1 MTTVT
6 VSQLNRYV
14 RSLIESDAQLSHVM
28 ISGEIS
34 NFVNHYKSGHLYFS
48 LKDETALV
56 KAVMFRSQAM
66 HLKFVPENGMKVIV
80 RARVSL
86 YEKDGAYQI
95 YVDEMQ
101 PDGAGALQ
109 LAFEQL
115 KTRLEKEGLFAAEHK
130 RPLPPYPRCIGVI
143 TSSTGAAVQDI
154 FNVLG
159 RRYPLATVALIPV
172 LVQGEGAAPQLVQA
186 LQTFE
191 VMRQNQ
197 HPQTPDVIIIG
208 RGGGS
213 LEELWAFNDELLART
228 VAASVIP
235 VISAVGHETDFTICD
250 FAADLRAPTPSA
262 AAELAVP
269 DITELLQRLALLDVA
284 AKRAVHNVLHQK
296 QQRLERITE
305 KPCLRSPLYFSEERA
320 MRLDYLLKRFSGASA
335 LAVSR
340 SDRRLAEI
348 AGKLHAL
355 SPLQVL
361 SRGYAIAQC
370 GQTIIQS
377 VDDVAVGDE
386 LTLRVHD
393 GEIGCRTTTK
403 TKGEMK

>member
-14 RSLIESDAQLSHVM
+14 RSLIESDAQLAHVM

-48 LKDETALV
+48 LKDESALV
-56 KAVMFRSQAM
+56 KAVMFRSQAVS
-66 HLKFVPENGMKVIV
+66 LKFLPENGMKVIV

-95 YVDEMQ
+95 YVDDMQ

-115 KTRLEKEGLFAAEHK
+115 KARLEAEGLFAAERK
-130 RPLPPYPRCIGVI
+130 RALPRYPRCIGVI
-143 TSSTGAAVQDI
+143 TSSTGAAVRDI

-159 RRYPLATVALIPV
+159 RRYPTATVVLLPV
-172 LVQGEGAAPQLVQA
+172 LVQGEGAAPQMVQA
-186 LQTFE
+186 LHRFE
-191 VMRQNQ
+191 SMRCQN

-213 LEELWAFNDELLART
+213 LEELWAFNDEQLART
-228 VAASVIP
+228 VAASAIP

-269 DITELLQRLALLDVA
+269 DANELLERVALLRMATDRA
-284 AKRAVHNVLHQK
+284 LQGFLQQKR
-296 QQRLERITE
+296 QRLELLST
-305 KPCLRSPLYFSEERA
+305 KPCLSSPLYFSEERA
-320 MRLDYLLKRFSGASA
+320 MRLDYLLKRFAGAAS

-340 SDRRLAEI
+340 ANGRLSEV

-361 SRGYAIAQC
+361 SRGYSIARR
-370 GQTIIQS
+370 GETVIQS
-377 VDDVAVGDE
+377 VNDVAIGDE
-386 LTLRVHD
+386 ITLRVRD
-393 GEIGCRTTTK
+393 GEIGCHATTK
-403 TKGEMK
+403 TKE

>member
-34 NFVNHYKSGHLYFS
+34 NFINHYKSGHLYFS

-56 KAVMFRSQAM
+56 KAVMFRSQATT
-66 HLKFVPENGMKVIV
+66 LKFMPENGMKVIV

-109 LAFEQL
+109 IAFEQL
-115 KTRLEKEGLFAAEHK
+115 KARLEEEGLFAAERK
-130 RPLPPYPRCIGVI
+130 RPIPKYPRCIGVI

-154 FNVLG
+154 FNVLR
-159 RRYPLATVALIPV
+159 RRYPLATVVLLPV
-172 LVQGEGAAPQLVQA
+172 LVQGEGAATQLVQA

-191 VMRQNQ
+191 IMRQKQ

-213 LEELWAFNDELLART
+213 LEELWAFNDERLART

-269 DITELLQRLALLDVA
+269 DTTELLQRLALLQIA
-284 AKRAVHNVLHQK
+284 SKRAVCNALQQK
-296 QQRLERITE
+296 KQRLETLIE

-320 MRLDYLLKRFSGASA
+320 MHLDYLLKRFSSA
-335 LAVSR
+335 LALSISR
-340 SDRRLAEI
+340 SDRRLAET

-361 SRGYAIAQC
+361 SRGYAIAQH
-370 GQTIIQS
+370 GQAVIQS

-386 LTLRVHD
+386 ITLRVHD
-393 GEIGCRTTTK
+393 GEINCYATAK
-403 TKGEMK
+403 NKGEKK

>member
-14 RSLIESDAQLSHVM
+14 RSLIESDARLAHVM

-34 NFVNHYKSGHLYFS
+34 NLVNHYKSGHIYFS
-48 LKDETALV
+48 LKDESALV
-56 KAVMFRSQAM
+56 RAVMFRSQAIG
-66 HLKFVPENGMKVIV
+66 LKFSPENGMKVIV

-95 YVDEMQ
+95 YVDDMQ

-115 KTRLEKEGLFAAEHK
+115 KARLEAEGLFAAERK
-130 RPLPPYPRCIGVI
+130 QPLPRYPSCIGVI
-143 TSSTGAAVQDI
+143 TSSTGAAVRDI

-159 RRYPLATVALIPV
+159 RRYPLAQVVLLPV

-186 LQTFE
+186 IRTFE
-191 VMRQNQ
+191 EMRREN

-213 LEELWAFNDELLART
+213 LEELWAFNDEQLART

-269 DITELLQRLALLDVA
+269 DANELLQRVALLRVA
-284 AKRAVHNVLHQK
+284 TERALHGFLQQKR
-296 QQRLERITE
+296 QRLELLST
-305 KPCLRSPLYFSEERA
+305 KPCLSSPLYFSEERA
-320 MRLDYLLKRFSGASA
+320 MRLDYLLKRFTGAA
-335 LAVSR
+335 NLAVSR
-340 SDRRLAEI
+340 ANGRLSEM

-361 SRGYAIAQC
+361 SRGYSIAC
-370 GQTIIQS
+370 HGETVIQS
-377 VDDVAVGDE
+377 VDDVAIGDE
-386 LTLRVHD
+386 ITLRVRD
-393 GEIGCRTTTK
+393 GEIGCQATTK
-403 TKGEMK
+403 MKE

>member
-1 MTTVT
+1 MTTIT

-48 LKDETALV
+48 LKDESALV
-56 KAVMFRSQAM
+56 KAVMFRTQAM
-66 HLKFVPENGMKVIV
+66 SLKFMPENGMKVIV

-115 KTRLEKEGLFAAEHK
+115 KARLEQEGLFAADK
-130 RPLPPYPRCIGVI
+130 KLPLPKYPHCVGVI
-143 TSSTGAAVQDI
+143 TSSTGAAVRDI

-159 RRYPLATVALIPV
+159 RRFPLASVVLIPT

-191 VMRQNQ
+191 YMRQTQ

-213 LEELWAFNDELLART
+213 LEELWAFNDETLART
-228 VAASVIP
+228 IAASVIP
-235 VISAVGHETDFTICD
+235 VISAVGHETDYTICD

-269 DITELLQRLALLDVA
+269 DTAELLQRITLLDIA
-284 AKRAVHNVLHQK
+284 AKRAVNSALQHK
-296 QQRLERITE
+296 RQRLETISE
-305 KPCLRSPLYFSEERA
+305 KPCMRSPLYFSQERA
-320 MRLDYLLKRFSGASA
+320 MRLDYLLKRFLGAST

-340 SDRRLAEI
+340 WDRRVAEI

-361 SRGYAIAQC
+361 SRGYAIAQH
-370 GQTIIQS
+370 GATIIQS
-377 VDDVAVGDE
+377 VNDVAVGDE
-386 LTLRVHD
+386 ITLRVSD
-393 GEIGCRTTTK
+393 GEINCYTTSK
-403 TKGEMK
+403 TGG